1 LLLPTE
7 FYEKINDMKI
17 IDKIY
22 INGQFVTPHG
32 SEISDLINPTV
43 NQVIGHVTLG
53 DEVDTRM
60 AIAAAKAAF
69 VKFSKTTIEE
79 RIGYLQRLH
88 DAVIKRVPELKD
100 ATIEE
105 YGATVQRAAWSNQLA
120 AEIFLQFI
128 GVLKDYSFERT
139 MGKSVVRYEPLGVAA
154 ILTAWNSNSGSI
166 CIKLAAAIAAGCTTV
181 IKPSEFSA
189 IQSQILTECFHEANL
204 PAGVINVVNGRGD
217 IAGIEL
223 ARNPDVAMIAFTG
236 STVVGKIIARE
247 AVNTVKRVALELSG
261 KAPNVVLDD
270 ADLTKA
276 IPMAVTACFM
286 NNGQACIAGT
296 RLLVPENR
304 LDDVKKI
311 VKATISGLKVGDP
324 ANEETSIGPLAS
336 QKQYDR
342 VQGYIKSAEQEGAE
356 LLIGG
361 EGHPE
366 GLSEGFFVKPT
377 AFAGVTG
384 NMRIAKEEVFGPVLS
399 IMTYKTEEEAIEM
412 ANDTIYGLLA
422 YVSSGSQERARKV
435 AAQINAGRV
444 LINTLNHDPLAP
456 FGGFKQSGIGREGGV
471 LGLEEYLEPK
481 AIIE

>member
-1 LLLPTE
+1 
-7 FYEKINDMKI
+7 MKI

-22 INGQFVTPHG
+22 INGQFITPHG

-69 VKFSKTTIEE
+69 VKFSKTTVEE

-88 DAVIKRVPELKD
+88 DAVIKKVPELKD

-204 PAGVINVVNGRGD
+204 PAGVINVLNGRGD

-247 AVNTVKRVALELSG
+247 AVNTVKRVVLELSG
-261 KAPNVVLDD
+261 KAPNVILDD

-296 RLLVPENR
+296 RLLVSENR

-361 EGHPE
+361 EGRPE

-377 AFAGVTG
+377 AFAGVTA
-384 NMRIAKEEVFGPVLS
+384 NMRIAKEEIFGPVLS

-456 FGGFKQSGIGREGGV
+456 FGGFKQSGVGREGGI

>member
-1 LLLPTE
+1 
-7 FYEKINDMKI
+7 MKI

-22 INGQFVTPHG
+22 INGEFVTPHG
-32 SEISDLINPTV
+32 TEVSDLINPSV

-53 DEVDTRM
+53 DEIDTRM
-60 AIAAAKAAF
+60 AIAAAKTAF
-69 VKFSKTTIEE
+69 GQFSKSGIEE
-79 RIGYLQRLH
+79 RIGHLQRLH
-88 DAVIKRVPELKD
+88 DAILKRVPELKD
-100 ATIEE
+100 ATIQE

-139 MGKSVVRYEPLGVAA
+139 MGKSVVRFEPLGVAA

-181 IKPSEFSA
+181 IKPSELSA

-217 IAGIEL
+217 IVGTEL
-223 ARNPDVAMIAFTG
+223 ARNPDVSMIAFTG

-247 AVNTVKRVALELSG
+247 AIDTMKRVALELSG
-261 KAPNVVLDD
+261 KAPNVILDD

-304 LDDVKKI
+304 LEDVKKI
-311 VKATISGLKVGDP
+311 VMDTISGLKVGNP
-324 ANEETSIGPLAS
+324 ENEETSIGPLAN
-336 QKQYDR
+336 QKQYDG
-342 VQGYIKSAEQEGAE
+342 VQGYIKSAEEEGAE

-361 EGHPE
+361 EGHPD
-366 GLSEGFFVKPT
+366 GLNEGFFVKPT
-377 AFAGVTG
+377 AFAGVTK

-399 IMTYKTEEEAIEM
+399 IMTYKTEQEAIEM

-422 YVSSGSQERARKV
+422 YVSSSDQERARRV
-435 AAQINAGRV
+435 ASQINAGRV

>member
-1 LLLPTE
+1 MK
-7 FYEKINDMKI
+7 FINKV
-17 IDKIY
+17 Y

-32 SEISDLINPTV
+32 SEISNLINPTL
-43 NQVIGHVTLG
+43 NQVIGYVTLG

-69 VKFSKTTIEE
+69 IKFSKTTVEE

-100 ATIEE
+100 ATIGE

-128 GVLKDYSFERT
+128 GVLKEYSFERA
-139 MGKSVVRYEPLGVAA
+139 MGKSVVRFEPLGVAA

-204 PAGVINVVNGRGD
+204 PAGVINVVNGRGE

-247 AVNTVKRVALELSG
+247 AVNTIKRVALELSG
-261 KAPNVVLDD
+261 KAPNVILDD

-296 RLLVPENR
+296 RLLVPENQ
-304 LDDVKKI
+304 LEDVKKI

-324 ANEETSIGPLAS
+324 SNEETNIGPLANR
-336 QKQYDR
+336 KQYDR
-342 VQGYIKSAEQEGAE
+342 VQNYIKSAEQEGAE

-361 EGHPE
+361 EGRPE
-366 GLSEGFFVKPT
+366 GLSDGFFVKPT

-384 NMRIAKEEVFGPVLS
+384 NMCIAREEVFGPVLS

-456 FGGFKQSGIGREGGV
+456 FGGFKQSGVGREGGV

>member
-1 LLLPTE
+1 
-7 FYEKINDMKI
+7 MKI

-22 INGQFVTPHG
+22 INGEFVTPHG
-32 SEISDLINPTV
+32 TEVSDLINPSV

-53 DEVDTRM
+53 DEIDTRM

-69 VKFSKTTIEE
+69 GQFSKSGIEE
-79 RIGYLQRLH
+79 RIGHLQRLH
-88 DAVIKRVPELKD
+88 DAILKRVPELKD
-100 ATIEE
+100 ATIQE

-128 GVLKDYSFERT
+128 GVLKDYSFVRT
-139 MGKSVVRYEPLGVAA
+139 MGRSVVRFEPLGVAA

-181 IKPSEFSA
+181 IKPSELSA

-217 IAGIEL
+217 IVGTEL
-223 ARNPDVAMIAFTG
+223 ARNPDVAMVAFTG

-247 AVNTVKRVALELSG
+247 AIDTMKRVTLELSG
-261 KAPNVVLDD
+261 KAPNVILDD

-304 LDDVKKI
+304 LEDVKKI
-311 VKATISGLKVGDP
+311 VRDTISGLKVGNP
-324 ANEETSIGPLAS
+324 ENEETSIGPLAN
-336 QKQYDR
+336 QRQYDR
-342 VQGYIKSAEQEGAE
+342 VQGYIKSAEDEGAE

-361 EGHPE
+361 EGHPD
-366 GLSEGFFVKPT
+366 GLNEGFFVKPT
-377 AFAGVTG
+377 AFAGVTK
-384 NMRIAKEEVFGPVLS
+384 NMRIAREEVFGPVLS
-399 IMTYKTEEEAIEM
+399 IMTYKTEQEAIEM

-422 YVSSGSQERARKV
+422 YVSSSDQERARRI
-435 AAQINAGRV
+435 ASQINAGRV
-444 LINTLNHDPLAP
+444 LINTLTHDPLAP

>member
-1 LLLPTE
+1 
-7 FYEKINDMKI
+7 MKI

-22 INGQFVTPHG
+22 INGAFVTPHG
-32 SEISDLINPTV
+32 TEISDLINPSV
-43 NQVIGHVTLG
+43 NQVIGQVTLR
-53 DEVDTRM
+53 DEIDARM
-60 AIAAAKAAF
+60 AIAAAKVAF
-69 VKFSKTTIEE
+69 GQFSKSSVEE
-79 RIGYLQRLH
+79 RIGYLQCLH
-88 DAVIKRVPELKD
+88 DAILKRVPELKD
-100 ATIEE
+100 ATIQE

-128 GVLKDYSFERT
+128 GVLKDYSFERI
-139 MGKSVVRYEPLGVAA
+139 MGKSIVRFEPLGVAA

-181 IKPSEFSA
+181 IKPSELSA

-204 PAGVINVVNGRGD
+204 PVGVINVVNGRGD
-217 IAGIEL
+217 IVGTEL
-223 ARNPDVAMIAFTG
+223 ARNPDVSMIAFTG

-247 AVNTVKRVALELSG
+247 AIDTMKRVTLELSG
-261 KAPNVVLDD
+261 KAPNVILED

-304 LDDVKKI
+304 LEDVKKI
-311 VKATISGLKVGDP
+311 VRDTISGLKVGNP
-324 ANEETSIGPLAS
+324 ENEETIIGPLAN

-342 VQGYIKSAEQEGAE
+342 VQGYIKSAEEEGAE

-361 EGHPE
+361 EGHPD
-366 GLSEGFFVKPT
+366 GLNEGFFAKPT
-377 AFAGVTG
+377 AFAGVTK
-384 NMRIAKEEVFGPVLS
+384 NMRIAREEVFGPVLS
-399 IMTYKTEEEAIEM
+399 IMTYKTEQEAIEM

-422 YVSSGSQERARKV
+422 YVSSSDQERARKV
-435 AAQINAGRV
+435 ASQINAGRV